1 MTTRTNL
8 MDKLDY
14 LIVLVESLCLQQ
26 TPAAE
31 MTMRQQL
38 EQMAADYLNRNAG
51 AGDVSVMLES
61 DPWVH

>member
-1 MTTRTNL
+1 

-26 TPAAE
+26 TPAE

-38 EQMAADYLNRNAG
+38 EQMATDYLNRNAG
-51 AGDVSVMLES
+51 AGSRSVMLES
-61 DPWVH
+61 DPLVH

>member
-1 MTTRTNL
+1 

-26 TPAAE
+26 TPAG

-38 EQMAADYLNRNAG
+38 EQMATDYLNRNAG

-61 DPWVH
+61 DPSVH

>member
-26 TPAAE
+26 TPE

-38 EQMAADYLNRNAG
+38 EQMATDYLNRNAV

>member
-26 TPAAE
+26 TPAE

-61 DPWVH
+61 DPSVH

>member
-1 MTTRTNL
+1 

-14 LIVLVESLCLQQ
+14 LIALVESLCLQQ
-26 TPAAE
+26 TPE

-38 EQMAADYLNRNAG
+38 EQMATDYLNRNAG

>member
-1 MTTRTNL
+1 

-26 TPAAE
+26 TPE